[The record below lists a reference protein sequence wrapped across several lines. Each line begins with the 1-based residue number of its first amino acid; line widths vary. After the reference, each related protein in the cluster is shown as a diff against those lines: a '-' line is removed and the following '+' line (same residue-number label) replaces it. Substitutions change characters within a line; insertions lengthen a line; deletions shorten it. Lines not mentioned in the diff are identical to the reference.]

1 MKLYLVGDSTVASF
15 NDYTYFYPRFGYG
28 TKLQDY
34 FNNVEVINLALSGRS
49 SKSYLKE
56 KNYLKLKELLKDGD
70 YLLIGFGHNDEKADD
85 ESRFTDASRPLD
97 DETSFQYY
105 LYNYY
110 VKLALDTHAI
120 PILCTPICRI
130 AKNNEYQ
137 GTAIHD
143 TLTGNYKEAIL
154 KLADRLNI
162 LGIDLT
168 TPTLSD
174 AKEGYEKAALYHA
187 MTAGKMVD
195 GTLCYDISSVD
206 KTHLNEY
213 GANVV
218 AYYVAAKIKQSNLD
232 LEKYVKE
239 DIKRPDISY
248 LHMNPDYKL
257 LSYEA
262 PNMKSYIPQDK
273 TFNFDGEFY
282 GIAFGNLGTNNFS
295 LDGYRA
301 NKIDD
306 YYLVGQY
313 GEKNFGTLCSTND
326 GLCGMFR
333 QISIKDN
340 FTIEAEATI
349 IDVNYVD
356 QAGFGIMLRD
366 DLYLNQKA
374 AKEVIASNYITSGV
388 ITNAKSYVINYKR
401 ESTTEI
407 TRSSNVVHHPYFK
420 GDKFKLYLN
429 RLGQRVIVR
438 VSNEE
443 FSYENEYLDFD
454 LQAHDFNNMY
464 VGLFATNGTIVKY
477 SNINFK
483 ITGNAK
489 EA

>member
-1 MKLYLVGDSTVASF
+1 MDGTWIEVRVITKSEALEPVSGIFYSLDCKGVAIEDPEDILGREQGPLTWDFADINVLEHKGKFAVVKAYFAEEDNIEEILGYVNEKL
-15 NDYTYFYPRFGYG
+15 
-28 TKLQDY
+28 
-34 FNNVEVINLALSGRS
+34 VE
-49 SKSYLKE
+49 LKE
-56 KNYLKLKELLKDGD
+56 M
-70 YLLIGFGHNDEKADD
+70 
-85 ESRFTDASRPLD
+85 
-97 DETSFQYY
+97 
-105 LYNYY
+105 
-110 VKLALDTHAI
+110 
-120 PILCTPICRI
+120 
-130 AKNNEYQ
+130 
-137 GTAIHD
+137 
-143 TLTGNYKEAIL
+143 
-154 KLADRLNI
+154 
-162 LGIDLT
+162 GIDLGEAKVEHEKMHEEDWANT
-168 TPTLSD
+168 WKQYYKPSKVGEKIVVKPIWEEYEQ
-174 AKEGYEKAALYHA
+174 KEGEL
-187 MTAGKMVD
+187 
-195 GTLCYDISSVD
+195 
-206 KTHLNEY
+206 
-213 GANVV
+213 VV
-218 AYYVAAKIKQSNLD
+218 NLD
-232 LEKYVKE
+232 PGMAFGTGTHETTRMCIKALEKYVKE